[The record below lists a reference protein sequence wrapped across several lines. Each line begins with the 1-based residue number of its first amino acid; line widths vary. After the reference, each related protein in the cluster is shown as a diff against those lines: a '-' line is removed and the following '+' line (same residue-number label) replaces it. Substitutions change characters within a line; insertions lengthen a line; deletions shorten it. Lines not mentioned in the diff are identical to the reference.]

1 MSFIYRQGPWPVVGA
16 LIIYWV
22 DGNGCTR
29 ELILTGLALCS
40 RHLAPTPRA
49 IFSVFSSQIL
59 ALPKAGELGAK
70 PWPCVRVGILTLPGP
85 GHLLTCAPASDQPGP
100 WGLGLPGSR
109 GGKGSL

>member
-59 ALPKAGELGAK
+59 ALP
-70 PWPCVRVGILTLPGP
+70 
-85 GHLLTCAPASDQPGP
+85 
-100 WGLGLPGSR
+100 
-109 GGKGSL
+109 